1 MLKPYLNAIL
11 MIAGSALSM
20 GATGQNVY
28 KCGSS
33 YSQTPCADG
42 QVLKRDDTRT
52 PAQQQQTEAAA
63 RADQK
68 LANQLEQQRLAQE
81 KQAIAN
87 ARQATKVLG
96 APAAGPPAASVS
108 EDAPLTKITPKK
120 QRVKTQ
126 KPWHFIAEVP
136 GSENQAAAKKTTA
149 KKPAKKPAS
158 AG

>member
-1 MLKPYLNAIL
+1 
-11 MIAGSALSM
+11 MIAGSALST

-42 QVLKRDDTRT
+42 QVLKLDDTRT
-52 PAQQQQTEAAA
+52 PAQQQQTEAAV

-68 LANQLEQQRLAQE
+68 LASQLEQQRLAQE
-81 KQAIAN
+81 RQATAN
-87 ARQATKVLG
+87 ARQATKALG
-96 APAAGPPAASVS
+96 APAAGPPTAPAAPVS
-108 EDAPLTKITPKK
+108 KDPPLTKITPKK

-136 GSENQAAAKKTTA
+136 GSENQATAKKTTV
-149 KKPAKKPAS
+149 KKAAKKPAS